1 MPCLKTH
8 IQREYTSYLY
18 GALPLCV
25 VLAHEDSR
33 PWYLEHYVQLHSEYS
48 PSSGEQPHLDFADSF
63 GYQRVLECQTLDW
76 TAVAEAGPS
85 VIDLIRD
92 RISAGHHGTVF
103 VDDDHLRGR
112 EFVRLHEYLVFGYDD
127 ERREIA
133 VVGFG
138 GRPRIFRELRFSYDD
153 FTTAFR
159 QAKAAV
165 DEGRS
170 DVRYP
175 VQLLRPRPLAHSFSP
190 ARLAQALQNYLSGTP
205 GEDHDTGTWW
215 STPTGQAPDPTDLEI
230 YAGTR
235 TYDHLAHHLAQ
246 VKNGTAA
253 LDYRRFHLLSEHKG
267 MILRRI
273 THLADSCA
281 LHQPLTGTLR
291 AYRDLDHQVREFR
304 LRLLFL
310 PPAESAHEATLGMD
324 FLERVR
330 ETETR
335 LLEQTLRIT
344 GFM

>member
-175 VQLLRPRPLAHSFSP
+175 VQLLRPRPLPTASALPASPRHFRTISRAHRVRTTTPAPGGPHLP
-190 ARLAQALQNYLSGTP
+190 ARHRTRPISR
-205 GEDHDTGTWW
+205 
-215 STPTGQAPDPTDLEI
+215 STPERGRTTISPT
-230 YAGTR
+230 TSPR
-235 TYDHLAHHLAQ
+235 
-246 VKNGTAA
+246 
-253 LDYRRFHLLSEHKG
+253 
-267 MILRRI
+267 
-273 THLADSCA
+273 
-281 LHQPLTGTLR
+281 
-291 AYRDLDHQVREFR
+291 
-304 LRLLFL
+304 
-310 PPAESAHEATLGMD
+310 
-324 FLERVR
+324 
-330 ETETR
+330 
-335 LLEQTLRIT
+335 
-344 GFM
+344 